1 MKKISV
7 LCALLSVICIGT
19 ANAAPLVG
27 FYKTI
32 DDKTNTPKSIVVL
45 YECQGVLNGTIVA
58 LYDADT
64 AEISETINAP
74 VKVAEKVKGAP
85 KMSGLRI
92 IWDMKWDAKKTE
104 YTGGKIM
111 DPQSGSVY
119 SSRLWQDKD
128 NANHLR
134 VRGSIGPIG
143 RTQVWHVIP
152 ELPKDLKIT
161 TPECV

>member
-1 MKKISV
+1 MKKLIILLTGSWFLIPGS
-7 LCALLSVICIGT
+7 LCAAQLT
-19 ANAAPLVG
+19 G

-32 DDKTNTPKSIVVL
+32 DDKTNTPKSIIAL
-45 YECQGVLNGTIVA
+45 YECDGLLNGKIVA
-58 LYDADT
+58 LYDAET
-64 AEISETINAP
+64 GQVSETINAP